1 MTPSRHLDQP
11 HVAQLAPPQPCFA
24 YGTTSHS
31 RLATSM
37 TELPHLPESLTSF
50 GAEIADDQL
59 YVYGGHTGS
68 AHSYSI
74 EEQSGRFWKLDLTAP
89 QQWEQLP
96 AGPRLQGLALV
107 RHGNAVIRIGGFT
120 ALNAKDEEGRLSS
133 QADVA
138 RFVPDRGEW
147 TALPPLPEPRSSF
160 DAAVVDGW
168 LYVAGGWDMQPDAE
182 TRWSTQACRL
192 NLDDPNA
199 AWESIPDPALQ
210 RRALAV
216 ETHQGNVFVLGGMDV
231 SGRPT
236 TQVAVYDPAAK
247 SWTDGPSLP
256 GEPMAGFGCAA
267 ASLAGELY
275 VSTYA
280 GDLVKLAGDA
290 QSWLPLGELK
300 PARFFHQLLPHAEN
314 KLLVVGGANMELGK
328 LTEIEVIKIPV

>member
-1 MTPSRHLDQP
+1 MTD
-11 HVAQLAPPQPCFA
+11 F
-24 YGTTSHS
+24 
-31 RLATSM
+31 
-37 TELPHLPESLTSF
+37 PHLPESLTSF

-74 EEQSGRFWKLDLTAP
+74 EEQSDRFWKLDLTAP
-89 QQWEQLP
+89 QPWEKLP

-107 RHGNAVIRIGGFT
+107 GDGKTLIRIGGFT
-120 ALNAKDEEGRLSS
+120 ALNAKGEEDRLSS
-133 QADVA
+133 QAEVA
-138 RFVPDRGEW
+138 RFDPGRGQW
-147 TALPPLPEPRSSF
+147 TTMPALPEPRSSF

-168 LYVAGGWDMQPDAE
+168 LYVAGGWNMQPDAE
-182 TRWSTQACRL
+182 TQWSAQAYRL
-192 NLDDPNA
+192 HLDHPNA
-199 AWESIPDPALQ
+199 VWETTPDPPMQ

-216 ETHQGNVFVLGGMDV
+216 ESHRGKLFVLGGMDI

-236 TQVAVYDPAAK
+236 TQVAVYDPAAN
-247 SWTDGPSLP
+247 SWSDGPSLP

-280 GDLVKLAGDA
+280 GDLVRLVDGG

-300 PARFFHQLLPHAEN
+300 PSRFFHQLLPHGEN
-314 KLLVVGGANMELGK
+314 ELLVVGGANMELGK
-328 LTEIEVIKIPV
+328 LTQIDVIKTPV